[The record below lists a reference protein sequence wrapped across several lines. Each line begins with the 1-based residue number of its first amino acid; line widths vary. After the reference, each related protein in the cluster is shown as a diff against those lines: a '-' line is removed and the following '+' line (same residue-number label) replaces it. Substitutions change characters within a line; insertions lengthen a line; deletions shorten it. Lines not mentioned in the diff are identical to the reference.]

1 MISAFVLYYL
11 NMKQTHGYEIQKFL
25 QMSNIEQ
32 WTKVLSG
39 SIYYALT
46 KLEKNRFIQVIREE
60 RTGSRVRKIYGI
72 TESGKKEL
80 HRQMLEVMDTPI
92 TNIGSFKFFT
102 DPILSTLGRDELE
115 GSIRHHLE
123 KLKEQKE
130 FWQKWYGIK
139 GNTDKLSLTKLAFEM
154 TIESI
159 TFQIRWH
166 EELLNHLAEYIQASR
181 DTERIIMNI
190 DFNRMEDNGGL
201 SEEEQKLLYVRKLK
215 EEVLKDPE
223 NALVSLDKII
233 GELESQI
240 SKK

>member
-1 MISAFVLYYL
+1 
-11 NMKQTHGYEIQKFL
+11 MKQTHGYEIQKFL
-25 QMSNIEQ
+25 QVSNIEQ

-46 KLEKNRFIQVIREE
+46 KLEKERYICVVREE

-92 TNIGSFKFFT
+92 ANIGSFKFFT
-102 DPILSTLGRDELE
+102 DPILSTLAKSELE
-115 GSIRHHLE
+115 RAILGHLE
-123 KLKEQKE
+123 KLKSQKE
-130 FWQKWYGIK
+130 FWEKWYGIK
-139 GNTDKLSLTKLAFEM
+139 NNNDELCLTKLTFEM

-159 TFQIRWH
+159 AYQIRWH
-166 EELLNHLAEYIQASR
+166 EELLNHLEDYIQASR
-181 DTERIIMNI
+181 DTEKIIMNI
-190 DFNRMEDNGGL
+190 DFNRMENNSAL

-223 NALVSLDKII
+223 NAVVSLDKII
-233 GELESQI
+233 DELESQI
-240 SKK
+240 RKK